1 MLLSPVVSL
10 QKLVLM
16 LMVDEGTRT
25 FGEKSGIVTKFDS
38 LLVTTMTCIFFI
50 RAFIPSLRLSN
61 KVLDAL
67 ASSSNYMNISK
78 NGSEQRP
85 IETKRVS
92 SQSLK
97 PNETSGIILQEF
109 YIKCIKPFGA
119 GIIFLNFST
128 PCR

>member
-1 MLLSPVVSL
+1 
-10 QKLVLM
+10 
-16 LMVDEGTRT
+16 
-25 FGEKSGIVTKFDS
+25 
-38 LLVTTMTCIFFI
+38 MTCIFFI

-67 ASSSNYMNISK
+67 ASSNYMNISK

-92 SQSLK
+92 SLSSK
-97 PNETSGIILQEF
+97 PNETSVTILQEF

-119 GIIFLNFST
+119 GF
-128 PCR
+128 